1 MYDLNLSVPNITS
14 VKYSNDSRFVL
25 LKNYLYELNEALSH
39 ALDLKSQNEL
49 LNLEGEIEAVRK
61 NQQENVTVLNNA
73 SRERFKELKEKILS
87 TAEDIEKD
95 YTFAI
100 EQSEKGLLQKVTGDF
115 VGKSEFGEYSAQTET
130 RLNQTAEDVKILAE
144 NTEAISGDLES
155 YKNTAKAELTLQAE
169 AISARVE
176 NLYVTKEVS
185 AELENR
191 VNAQIIASA
200 DNITEQFSE
209 SVTKVSS
216 DLTSLGGEV
225 SELVSSL
232 DVYIRRGEL
241 GEGVYGIEIGRS
253 DSNIKARFT
262 NDKLS
267 FYQGVTE
274 VAYVSGSALY
284 ITNAEIL
291 DYLKIGNSNDGYFL
305 FDTTRNGLEVRWI
318 DGD

>member
-100 EQSEKGLLQKVTGDF
+100 EQSEKGLLQKITGDF

-241 GEGVYGIEIGRS
+241 EEGVYGIEIGRS

>member
-14 VKYSNDSRFVL
+14 VKYSNDNRFL
-25 LKNYLYELNEALSH
+25 LIKNYLYELNEALAH
-39 ALDLKSQNEL
+39 ALEVKGQNEL
-49 LNLEGEIEAVRK
+49 MVLEGEIETIRK
-61 NQQENVTVLNNA
+61 NQQGTVTTLDAV

-87 TAEDIEKD
+87 TAEDIERN

-100 EQSEKGLLQKVTGDF
+100 EQSEEAILQKVTGDF

-130 RLNQTAEDVKILAE
+130 RFNQTSEDIKLQAE
-144 NTEAISGDLES
+144 NAEAIITDLEEF
-155 YKNTAKAELTLQAE
+155 KNTAKSEFTLQAE
-169 AISARVE
+169 AISAQVE
-176 NLYVTKEVS
+176 NLFVTKEAS
-185 AELENR
+185 AEFENR

-200 DNITEQFSE
+200 DNVTEQFSE
-209 SVTKVSS
+209 SVTKVTE
-216 DLTSLGGEV
+216 DLSSLGGEV
-225 SELVSSL
+225 SELISSL

-241 GEGVYGIEIGRS
+241 EEGVYGIEIGRS
-253 DSNIKARFT
+253 DSNVKARFT

-267 FYQGVTE
+267 FFQGVTE
-274 VAYVSGSALY
+274 VAYISGSALY

-291 DYLKIGNSNDGYFL
+291 DCLKIGNSNDGYFL